1 MKVWGGKR
9 RSPISEFTAHDGDA
23 VTSIAFLSNQENTFL
38 LTAVSRNADV
48 LSNLVVFM
56 SGLSCLQ
63 ISFGNSA
70 GMHRYQIVWSV

>member
-23 VTSIAFLSNQENTFL
+23 VTSIAFLSNQDTFL

-48 LSNLVVFM
+48 PE
-56 SGLSCLQ
+56 
-63 ISFGNSA
+63 
-70 GMHRYQIVWSV
+70 